1 MSGAYIG
8 KSSRV
13 TYYEWI
19 NITASNIS
27 QYFTITDG
35 SYKFARSGSTMTSN
49 NAGVH
54 SSTAQT
60 TLKPID
66 GIDGFSFDWSVSSES
81 NYDKF
86 YVTYGSSSNPAN
98 IIEPQS
104 GTQSGSYIKE
114 AWMSTSRYLIFYY
127 TKDSSSNSGNDKAV
141 ISNFKIRLETGTG
154 YKDVARKVTNIFIG
168 VNNVA
173 RRVKKAY
180 IGVNGIARLFYAI
193 PRLERGDYIAL
204 TTGNS
209 SSYGLTAANNSTYA
223 VFNDGVASSSLYY
236 LINSSGTAT
245 NATQTTYA
253 FMGMT
258 GAGNSNYAYFMGGE
272 NSGGTVQ
279 KGGVRVNTSGTR
291 TTTSFGSGIARKY
304 FYSFGTGCNS
314 NTFDNIYAVF
324 AGGNNGDTNIK
335 YLDYV
340 NTSNTWSYT
349 TLSVT
354 TYDAAVASNSTYC
367 FIAGGAS
374 ARADGYS
381 GYSSTVNT
389 LNKSGTR
396 STTTALSTALI
407 SASGANAGNLAIIGG
422 GRSSSQ
428 DAATVVNAYNTSGTR
443 TILSSMPYGRAWT
456 SCASGGNYA
465 IFIGDLSGEEDPL
478 TWYADVYD
486 SSGTLMF
493 TADDDAIGYCLGIST
508 AANMV
513 GNRVFYIDNHDF
525 LKYDEYDVR
534 QIVVNY

>member
-1 MSGAYIG
+1 MSGVY
-8 KSSRV
+8 
-13 TYYEWI
+13 
-19 NITASNIS
+19 
-27 QYFTITDG
+27 
-35 SYKFARSGSTMTSN
+35 
-49 NAGVH
+49 
-54 SSTAQT
+54 
-60 TLKPID
+60 
-66 GIDGFSFDWSVSSES
+66 
-81 NYDKF
+81 
-86 YVTYGSSSNPAN
+86 
-98 IIEPQS
+98 
-104 GTQSGSYIKE
+104 
-114 AWMSTSRYLIFYY
+114 
-127 TKDSSSNSGNDKAV
+127 
-141 ISNFKIRLETGTG
+141 TG
-154 YKDVARKVTNIFIG
+154 YKDVAHKIKKIYIG
-168 VNNVA
+168 VNNIA
-173 RRVKKAY
+173 RRVKKGY

-223 VFNDGVASSSLYY
+223 VFNDGVARSSLYY

-291 TTTSFGSGIARKY
+291 TITSFGSGIAREY

-314 NTFDNIYAVF
+314 NTFDNTYAVF

-354 TYDAAVASNSTYC
+354 TYDAAVAANGTYC
-367 FIAGGAS
+367 FIAGGA
-374 ARADGYS
+374 ANREDGYS

-396 STTTALSTALI
+396 STTTSLSTALH
-407 SASGANAGNLAIIGG
+407 SCCGAKAGNLAIIGG
-422 GRSSSQ
+422 GASASQ
-428 DAATVVNAYNTSGTR
+428 TEAATVVNAYNTSGTR
-443 TILSSMPYGRAWT
+443 TILSSMPYGRNYT

-465 IFIGDLSGEEDPL
+465 IFIGDLKGEEDAL
-478 TWYADVYD
+478 TYYADVYD
-486 SSGTLMF
+486 SSGTLII

-525 LKYDEYDVR
+525 LEYDEYDVR